1 MTPEEYFNGT
11 RQLSR
16 ARDMVGIMAF
26 AKEHLTDDLLDK
38 LTPHQRRL
46 AHSTI
51 HVAAP
56 FVGEG
61 PLDPPRGIPI
71 DDFEDEELAEAV
83 SGDSAA
89 PVRSG

>member
-1 MTPEEYFNGT
+1 MTPDEYFDHT
-11 RQLSR
+11 RRLSR

-26 AKEHLTDDLLDK
+26 AKEHLTDKLLDEM
-38 LTPHQRRL
+38 TPHQRRL

-61 PLDPPRGIPI
+61 PLDPPTGIPV
-71 DDFEDEELAEAV
+71 DDDEDDLADAAT
-83 SGDSAA
+83 GDSTVPARA
-89 PVRSG
+89 R